1 LFALKGLTLLS
12 LRANK
17 LRELPPAI
25 SNIKSL
31 RSLNVAN
38 NELTYLPA
46 ELTSLTLQTL
56 LVNPNPFLT
65 PPAPTP
71 NETRFNSR
79 VLGPLKAHTRIPK
92 LSELAL
98 RVALEPEPE
107 SEPPKLPTLSF
118 TPTKPTTTTRTT
130 TLPTPSPSH
139 TSVFSGPS
147 ASLPLSPTHH
157 FPPHSLA
164 ISSRFN
170 LQSWLLTLP
179 ASAATRIRAASN
191 GSEDAREVYGVCP
204 NPRHRTDSAQS
215 LFVDPTEERFE
226 WVSSLAGCKL
236 ASPIPLLWRGC
247 RAGCLDFLEE
257 RGAGASRR
265 ERDEDE
271 EFIEMFSASA
281 DQEKRDKATIEQI
294 IWDDMM
300 DLDD

>member
-56 LVNPNPFLT
+56 LVDPNPFLT

-71 NETRFNSR
+71 NETHSNSR
-79 VLGPLKAHTRIPK
+79 VLGPLKIHTRIPK

-98 RVALEPEPE
+98 RVALEPELE
-107 SEPPKLPTLSF
+107 LEPSKPPTLSF
-118 TPTKPTTTTRTT
+118 TPTKPTTAPRTA

-147 ASLPLSPTHH
+147 ASLPLPPTHQ
-157 FPPHSLA
+157 FPPHPLA
-164 ISSRFN
+164 ISSRFS

-204 NPRHRTDSAQS
+204 NPRHRTDSAHG
-215 LFVDPTEERFE
+215 LFVGPTEERFE
-226 WVSSLAGCKL
+226 WVSALAGCEL
-236 ASPIPLLWRGC
+236 ASSIPLLWRGC
-247 RAGCLDFLEE
+247 SAECLAFLEE
-257 RGAGASRR
+257 RGESASRL

-281 DQEKRDKATIEQI
+281 DQEKRDKGTVEQI
-294 IWDDMM
+294 VWDDM